1 LTVTKTQSGQN
12 VLLLALV
19 LPLNNLTTG
28 IGSFVT
34 FSEITFNFSV
44 TPAIMAG
51 GIVFALLLGGLGG
64 LFPAVSAARKQILAA
79 LRSV

>member
-1 LTVTKTQSGQN
+1 MRRREP
-12 VLLLALV
+12 LV

-44 TPAIMAG
+44 TPAIMAAG
-51 GIVFALLLGGLGG
+51 LIFALALGAVGG
-64 LFPAVSAARKQILAA
+64 LFPAVSAARKQILRA
-79 LRSV
+79 LKGV